1 MDSAQKLVRVYAP
14 TRVIGAFEIW
24 LIGDFGSA
32 AAALVLQTKPKVC
45 QTQTCRSPKPWAPCL
60 QKIFL
65 QHRVFGLLPR
75 HSTATYDALM
85 RLSRFEQMDWLRY
98 AGLFTLACVGMPL
111 VIDSSNALSFAI
123 VSAWLRGDVM
133 PPGINRS
140 DVGALMGW
148 WVAYCVFG
156 FCYWFATADLG
167 RPKAAWKRIP
177 LLVLMSSAAVA
188 ISWFSQSGLSGILL
202 MVIAGVLPWLLPIG
216 VAVIWLIG
224 QNFSLLPIF
233 LGLQDAGGEPLYLW
247 FDAILQS
254 FLYLGFSSFTF
265 TTSYVTKGQAQ
276 AREEQRR
283 LNAELRATRA
293 LLAES
298 SRVAERVRI
307 ARELHDLVG
316 HHLTA
321 LTLNLE
327 VASHMVT
334 GVAHEKVRQ
343 AQSVAKLLLS
353 DVREVVSQLRE
364 DSDIDFVG
372 ALTTLIEGVPTPKVH
387 LDISGYLPIDD
398 ARRAHLLL
406 RCAQEI
412 LTNTIRHARA
422 ENLWW
427 RFTNDEAG
435 HELIFESRNDGVGM
449 DRFKA
454 GNGLN
459 GMQERLNEF
468 GGSMSINTAPGRGF
482 SLRVSIPMEAK
493 P

>member
-1 MDSAQKLVRVYAP
+1 
-14 TRVIGAFEIW
+14 
-24 LIGDFGSA
+24 
-32 AAALVLQTKPKVC
+32 
-45 QTQTCRSPKPWAPCL
+45 
-60 QKIFL
+60 
-65 QHRVFGLLPR
+65 
-75 HSTATYDALM
+75 M

-111 VIDSSNALSFAI
+111 VIDSWNLLNLDI
-123 VSAWLRGDVM
+123 VLAWFRRSAM
-133 PPGINRS
+133 PESIAREEVS
-140 DVGALMGW
+140 ALMGW
-148 WVAYCVFG
+148 WASYCVFG
-156 FCYWFATADLG
+156 FSYWYATADLG
-167 RPKAAWKRIP
+167 VVKSAWKRLP
-177 LLVLMSSAAVA
+177 LLISMSTAAVA

-202 MVIAGVLPWLLPIG
+202 MVIAGVLPWLLPTG
-216 VAVIWLIG
+216 VAAFWLIA

-233 LGLQDAGGEPLYLW
+233 LGLEDGTGEPLYLW

-265 TTSYVTKGQAQ
+265 ATSYVTKGQAQ

-327 VASHMVT
+327 VASHLVG

-353 DVREVVSQLRE
+353 DVREVVSQMRD
-364 DSDIDFVG
+364 DSDIDLG
-372 ALTTLIEGVPTPKVH
+372 TALHTLVEGVPAPTVH
-387 LDISGYLPIDD
+387 LDVPEQFQIDD
-398 ARRAHLLL
+398 ARRAHVLL
-406 RCAQEI
+406 RCAQET

-422 ENLWW
+422 DNLWW
-427 RFTNDEAG
+427 RFAVDEQSR
-435 HELIFESRNDGVGM
+435 ELVFESRNDGVGVEG
-449 DRFKA
+449 FKA

-459 GMQERLNEF
+459 GMQERLREV
-468 GGSMSINTAPGRGF
+468 GGNMQVNTAPGRGF
-482 SLRVSIPMEAK
+482 SLRVWIPMEVK
-493 P
+493 

>member
-1 MDSAQKLVRVYAP
+1 
-14 TRVIGAFEIW
+14 
-24 LIGDFGSA
+24 
-32 AAALVLQTKPKVC
+32 
-45 QTQTCRSPKPWAPCL
+45 
-60 QKIFL
+60 
-65 QHRVFGLLPR
+65 
-75 HSTATYDALM
+75 M

-111 VIDSSNALSFAI
+111 VIDSWSLLNADI
-123 VSAWLRGDVM
+123 VMAWFRRAPM
-133 PPGINRS
+133 PE
-140 DVGALMGW
+140 DVGREEVSALMGW
-148 WVAYCVFG
+148 WASYCVFG
-156 FCYWFATADLG
+156 LSYWYATLDLG
-167 RPKAAWKRIP
+167 VIKSVWKRLP
-177 LLVLMSSAAVA
+177 LLISMSIAAVA

-202 MVIAGVLPWLLPIG
+202 MVIAGVLPWLLPIW

-233 LGLQDAGGEPLYLW
+233 LGLEDVTGEPLYLW
-247 FDAILQS
+247 SEAILQS

-265 TTSYVTKGQAQ
+265 ATSYVTKGQAQ

-327 VASHMVT
+327 VASHLVG

-353 DVREVVSQLRE
+353 DVREVVSQLRD
-364 DSDIDFVG
+364 DSDIDLG
-372 ALTTLIEGVPTPKVH
+372 TALHTLVEGVPTPTVH
-387 LDISGYLPIDD
+387 LDLPEQFQIDD
-398 ARRAHLLL
+398 ARRAHVLL
-406 RCAQEI
+406 RCAQET

-422 ENLWW
+422 DNLWW
-427 RFTNDEAG
+427 RFAVDEQSK
-435 HELIFESRNDGVGM
+435 ELVFESRNDGIGVEG
-449 DRFKA
+449 FTA
-454 GNGLN
+454 GNGLT
-459 GMQERLNEF
+459 GMQERIREV
-468 GGSMSINTAPGRGF
+468 GGNMQVKTAPGRGF
-482 SLRVSIPMEAK
+482 SLRVWIPMEVK
-493 P
+493 

>member
-1 MDSAQKLVRVYAP
+1 
-14 TRVIGAFEIW
+14 
-24 LIGDFGSA
+24 
-32 AAALVLQTKPKVC
+32 
-45 QTQTCRSPKPWAPCL
+45 
-60 QKIFL
+60 
-65 QHRVFGLLPR
+65 
-75 HSTATYDALM
+75 
-85 RLSRFEQMDWLRY
+85 MDWLRY

-111 VIDSSNALSFAI
+111 VIDSWNLLTLDILLAWVRRSALPEGVTREA
-123 VSAWLRGDVM
+123 
-133 PPGINRS
+133 
-140 DVGALMGW
+140 VGALVGW
-148 WVAYCVFG
+148 WASYCVFG
-156 FCYWFATADLG
+156 LSYWFATVELG
-167 RPKAAWKRIP
+167 VVKSAWKRLP
-177 LLVLMSSAAVA
+177 LLISMSVAAVA
-188 ISWFSQSGLSGILL
+188 ISWFSESGLSGILL
-202 MVIAGVLPWLLPIG
+202 MVIAGVLPWLLPIW

-233 LGLQDAGGEPLYLW
+233 LGMEDATGEPLYLW

-265 TTSYVTKGQAQ
+265 ATSYVTKGQAQ

-327 VASHMVT
+327 VASHLVG

-353 DVREVVSQLRE
+353 DVREVVSQLRD
-364 DSDIDFVG
+364 DSDIDLG
-372 ALTTLIEGVPTPKVH
+372 TALHTLVEGVPTPTVH
-387 LDISGYLPIDD
+387 LDLPDLFQIDD
-398 ARRAHLLL
+398 ARRAHVLL
-406 RCAQEI
+406 RCAQET

-422 ENLWW
+422 DNLWW
-427 RFTNDEAG
+427 RFAIDEQG
-435 HELIFESRNDGVGM
+435 HDLVFESRNDGVGVEG
-449 DRFKA
+449 FKA

-459 GMQERLNEF
+459 GMQERLREV
-468 GGSMSINTAPGRGF
+468 GGNMQVNTAPGRGF
-482 SLRVSIPMEAK
+482 SLRVSIPMEVK
-493 P
+493 

>member
-1 MDSAQKLVRVYAP
+1 
-14 TRVIGAFEIW
+14 
-24 LIGDFGSA
+24 
-32 AAALVLQTKPKVC
+32 
-45 QTQTCRSPKPWAPCL
+45 
-60 QKIFL
+60 
-65 QHRVFGLLPR
+65 
-75 HSTATYDALM
+75 M

-111 VIDSSNALSFAI
+111 VIDSWNLLTLDILLAWVRRSALPEGVTREA
-123 VSAWLRGDVM
+123 
-133 PPGINRS
+133 
-140 DVGALMGW
+140 VGALVGW
-148 WVAYCVFG
+148 WASYCVFG
-156 FCYWFATADLG
+156 LSYWFATVELG
-167 RPKAAWKRIP
+167 VVKSAWKRLP
-177 LLVLMSSAAVA
+177 LLISMSVAAVA
-188 ISWFSQSGLSGILL
+188 ISWFSESGLSGILL
-202 MVIAGVLPWLLPIG
+202 MVIAGVLPWLLPIW

-233 LGLQDAGGEPLYLW
+233 LGMEDATGEPLYLW

-265 TTSYVTKGQAQ
+265 ATSYVTKGQAQ

-327 VASHMVT
+327 VASHLVG

-353 DVREVVSQLRE
+353 DVREVVSQLRD
-364 DSDIDFVG
+364 DSDIDLG
-372 ALTTLIEGVPTPKVH
+372 TALHTLVEGVPTPTVH
-387 LDISGYLPIDD
+387 LDLPDLFQIDD
-398 ARRAHLLL
+398 ARRAHVLL
-406 RCAQEI
+406 RCAQET

-422 ENLWW
+422 DNLWW
-427 RFTNDEAG
+427 RFAIDEQG
-435 HELIFESRNDGVGM
+435 HDLVFESRNDGVGVEG
-449 DRFKA
+449 FKA

-459 GMQERLNEF
+459 GMQERLREV
-468 GGSMSINTAPGRGF
+468 GGNMQVNTAPGRGF
-482 SLRVSIPMEAK
+482 SLRVSIPMEVK
-493 P
+493 

>member
-1 MDSAQKLVRVYAP
+1 
-14 TRVIGAFEIW
+14 
-24 LIGDFGSA
+24 
-32 AAALVLQTKPKVC
+32 
-45 QTQTCRSPKPWAPCL
+45 
-60 QKIFL
+60 
-65 QHRVFGLLPR
+65 
-75 HSTATYDALM
+75 M

-111 VIDSSNALSFAI
+111 VNDSWKLLDFGI
-123 VSAWLRGDVM
+123 VMAWLESAPLPEGVARYEVT
-133 PPGINRS
+133 
-140 DVGALMGW
+140 ALMGW
-148 WVAYCVFG
+148 WVSYCLFVFS
-156 FCYWFATADLG
+156 YWYATADLG
-167 RPKAAWKRIP
+167 AMKSAWKRIP
-177 LLVLMSSAAVA
+177 VLISMSIAA
-188 ISWFSQSGLSGILL
+188 ILIGWFSQSGLSGILL
-202 MVIAGVLPWLLPIG
+202 TVIAGVLPWVLPRW

-233 LGLQDAGGEPLYLW
+233 LGFEDDTGEPVYRW

-265 TTSYVTKGQAQ
+265 ATSYVTKQQAQ

-327 VASHMVT
+327 VASHLVGGT
-334 GVAHEKVRQ
+334 AHEKVRQ

-353 DVREVVSQLRE
+353 DVREVVSQLRD
-364 DSDIDFVG
+364 DSDIDLG
-372 ALTTLIEGVPTPKVH
+372 TALHTLVEGVPSPNVH
-387 LDISGYLPIDD
+387 LDLPEQFQIDD
-398 ARRAHLLL
+398 ARRAHVLL
-406 RCAQEI
+406 RCAQET

-422 ENLWW
+422 DNLWW
-427 RFTNDEAG
+427 KFSLAG
-435 HELIFESRNDGVGM
+435 DDKEILFESRNDGVGVEG
-449 DRFKA
+449 FKA

-459 GMQERLNEF
+459 GMQERLSEV
-468 GGSMSINTAPGRGF
+468 GGGMQINTAPGRGF
-482 SLRVSIPMEAK
+482 SLRVWIPMEAK
-493 P
+493 